1 MQYFLGPDIFSL
13 LTHPCSTAL
22 NVFSVI
28 VITFFFVLKQIRTSS
43 FDSISEALY
52 NPALEIIGLVIPNR
66 LNKHWWQRTRSCGSI
81 QYIIE
86 GLMYMKYLLH
96 VCSANVKIT

>member
-1 MQYFLGPDIFSL
+1 MCFLLLSL
-13 LTHPCSTAL
+13 LY
-22 NVFSVI
+22 
-28 VITFFFVLKQIRTSS
+28 FFVLKQIRTSS

-66 LNKHWWQRTRSCGSI
+66 LNKHSWQRTRSCGSI

-86 GLMYMKYLLH
+86 GLMYVKYLLD